1 MRLSSLSSARPAYY
15 DRNATTGVFAY
26 DAANI
31 APHALTTRWTT
42 TVATGK
48 KAFVESGTARVI
60 RQTAA
65 TLAGQTNVQI
75 IVTSGAV
82 QIDLFNIF
90 TYSNTTNVPLTAFVP
105 TQVTIYA
112 GETLAATTAD
122 SSTGGLLYIGM
133 FGKITTF
140 DA

>member
-1 MRLSSLSSARPAYY
+1 MKITSYAVARPAYY
-15 DRNATTGVFAY
+15 DRNASSGVFSY
-26 DAANI
+26 DAASI

-42 TVATGK
+42 TVAAGK
-48 KAFVESGTARVI
+48 KAIIESGTARLI

-65 TLAGQTNVQI
+65 TVVGQANIQI
-75 IVTSGAV
+75 VITSGV
-82 QIDLFNIF
+82 TQIDLFNIF
-90 TYSNTTNVPLTAFVP
+90 TYSNTTNVPITGNVP
-105 TQVTIYA
+105 TSSTLYA

-122 SSTGGLLYIGM
+122 SSTGGQLYIGM